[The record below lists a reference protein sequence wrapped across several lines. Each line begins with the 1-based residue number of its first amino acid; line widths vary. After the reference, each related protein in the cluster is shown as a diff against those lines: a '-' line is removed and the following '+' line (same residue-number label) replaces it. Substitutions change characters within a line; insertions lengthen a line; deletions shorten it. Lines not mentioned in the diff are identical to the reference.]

1 MSDEIGGPDI
11 GGSNTDSNHVH
22 TEEGTGNDTTV
33 VSISS
38 SSTRQTSSEPNDSSF
53 ASVRIPT
60 EEWKRRLQDG
70 GCAKSALKKKTYQK
84 NKIPGYG
91 PVECPIFYYD
101 LTSIAIDWMKS
112 FKNEHLLGRGWNKI
126 PKNPTDVKMK
136 IIERLLAMRKYNPNT
151 GSYELEQ
158 SVLLGQ
164 LENVWGYAQPS
175 TQLHHND
182 RLRLFGLLM
191 TLPHNLAAYTRL
203 GEGIKN
209 RAVFDDPNMNPK
221 AIFAALAVDFNNN
234 DIIVQ
239 LPVNAMD
246 VDGFESLGANDI
258 TRIRIHRDRELL
270 LIFTYIKSLIL
281 LIIIHLFF
289 N

>member
-1 MSDEIGGPDI
+1 MSDDI
-11 GGSNTDSNHVH
+11 SGVDVGDENTDSNHLNS
-22 TEEGTGNDTTV
+22 EEGDGNDTMV

-38 SSTRQTSSEPNDSSF
+38 SCTHQTSSVPNDTSF

-60 EEWKRRLQDG
+60 EEWKQRLQDG
-70 GCAKSALKKKTYQK
+70 GCAKCELKKKTYKK

-101 LTSIAIDWMKS
+101 LTSIAIDWLKS

-136 IIERLLAMRKYNPNT
+136 IIERLLAMRKYDPNT
-151 GSYELEQ
+151 GSYKLDQ
-158 SVLLGQ
+158 CVLLGQ

-191 TLPHNLAAYTRL
+191 TVPHNLAAYTRL

-221 AIFAALAVDFNNN
+221 AIFAALAVDFNND
-234 DIIVQ
+234 DIMVE
-239 LPVNAMD
+239 LPVNASD
-246 VDGFESLGANDI
+246 VDGYQSLNANDI
-258 TRIRIHRDRELL
+258 TRIRIHRDRELPA
-270 LIFTYIKSLIL
+270 IFI
-281 LIIIHLFF
+281 
-289 N
+289 